1 MEESQ
6 ADKIARL
13 ETEIKALEKEKKDF
27 ATTDENRL
35 SYNTLIAQ
43 KQETLNIYLKS
54 QQGKFASPISVV
66 LSHSYR

>member
-1 MEESQ
+1 MEESR

-13 ETEIKALEKEKKDF
+13 ETEIISLEKEKKDF